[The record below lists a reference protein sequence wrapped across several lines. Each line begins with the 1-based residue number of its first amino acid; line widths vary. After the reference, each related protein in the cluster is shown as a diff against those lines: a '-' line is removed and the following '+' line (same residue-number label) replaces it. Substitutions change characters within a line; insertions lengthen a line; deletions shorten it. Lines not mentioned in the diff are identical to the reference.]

1 MQRIINEDK
10 QKKLNKKDNKIEPD
24 NKIELDINY
33 QK

>member
-10 QKKLNKKDNKIEPD
+10 QKKQNTKDNKIEAD